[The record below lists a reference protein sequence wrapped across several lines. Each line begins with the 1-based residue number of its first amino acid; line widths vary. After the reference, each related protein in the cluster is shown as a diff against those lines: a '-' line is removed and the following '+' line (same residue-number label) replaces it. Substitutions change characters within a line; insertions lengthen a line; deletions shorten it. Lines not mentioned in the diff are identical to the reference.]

1 MLLFIWKILKRN
13 VAVYM
18 EKQLLITL
26 ILMSKTGNLKEHL
39 YFYNWY
45 KSCLLFYSWCIL
57 WYIGSVGYRVKRLS
71 ILTWTVNCK
80 FIFWKDSD
88 VKKTFCWWELFV
100 YSFHLLWYIYIYIGI
115 FTAIFLIQY
124 FCWHGIFPFF
134 KSYSVIENTWLV
146 KTNIKRN
153 CFVKLWKSTI
163 CATFC
168 VKSKWR
174 SVLHEVK
181 SVLCEVKSTW
191 RSEMKE
197 RSPMLTLD
205 TFR

>member
-57 WYIGSVGYRVKRLS
+57 WYIGSIGYRVKRLS

-100 YSFHLLWYIYIYIGI
+100 YSFHLLWFIYIYWNFYRHI
-115 FTAIFLIQY
+115 FNSIFLLTWHFSIFQII
-124 FCWHGIFPFF
+124 FCNWKH
-134 KSYSVIENTWLV
+134 VISQNKYKKELFCQV
-146 KTNIKRN
+146 MKKHYLRN
-153 CFVKLWKSTI
+153 
-163 CATFC
+163 
-168 VKSKWR
+168 
-174 SVLHEVK
+174 
-181 SVLCEVKSTW
+181 VLCKKHVEERLA
-191 RSEMKE
+191 RSQKRFVRSQKHLEE
-197 RSPMLTLD
+197 RNER
-205 TFR
+205 TFTYADFGHL

>member
-1 MLLFIWKILKRN
+1 
-13 VAVYM
+13 
-18 EKQLLITL
+18 
-26 ILMSKTGNLKEHL
+26 MSKKLFADEN
-39 YFYNWY
+39 F
-45 KSCLLFYSWCIL
+45 SC
-57 WYIGSVGYRVKRLS
+57 
-71 ILTWTVNCK
+71 TA
-80 FIFWKDSD
+80 FI
-88 VKKTFCWWELFV
+88 CYGL
-100 YSFHLLWYIYIYIGI
+100 YIYIGI

-168 VKSKWR
+168 VKSTWR

-205 TFR
+205 TFGHLWTPSKPMVNCFMYLNVQSLYCMAASSFRGLVTGPVFRF